1 MAKGIQTAG
10 EFIIEELKLVTTSN
24 LEVDLTTSVIGLT
37 LFEDIFSMTISGTIA
52 IADSVNLASY
62 GPLLGQEYLH
72 LKISTPT
79 FKDESAIIDFSKNAF
94 LVHSISNRIKI
105 SDGVQG
111 FVLSFVSQELVQN
124 QRLKVTQSLTD
135 TWSNIVKK
143 MLTDPSYIDT
153 KKKIDIEPTAGIKKF
168 VAPNV
173 RPLDIIVLG
182 MKQAVSEFKGEPTY
196 LFYETLKGF
205 NFRTLASLYNNA
217 PQLNYIAVVP
227 GSNPVAGTVFTTSVA
242 LGKYYNILN
251 EMRTVLNYE
260 IVSNNDSIAN
270 YRTGM
275 FGSKLITH
283 DIISKSY
290 DTKIYNYHD
299 NFTKESHIVSGGTAG
314 TPEFPLAS
322 ALALNDKGLRV
333 SDFPARTFLT
343 PTSLS
348 GGVDSQHTTENNT
361 NPYMAYDPHKWLQ
374 RRNSQMI
381 QLENALQVNIMTHGN
396 TLINAGD
403 KVILNLP
410 YTASV
415 SVGNE
420 KFDRFY
426 KGPFL
431 IKRIRHDFIMNS
443 SPKRHRMY
451 MSLVKDSIEEELEV
465 TGPIEPSADT
475 AAAIEEYTYN

>member
-1 MAKGIQTAG
+1 MAKGLQTAG
-10 EFIIEELKLVTTSN
+10 EFKLDQLKLVTTSG
-24 LEVDLTTSVIGLT
+24 LEVDLTASVMGLS
-37 LFEDIFSMTISGTIA
+37 LFEDMFSMTISGTVA

-62 GPLLGQEYLH
+62 GPLLGQEYLY

-94 LVHSISNRIKI
+94 HVHSISNRQKLT
-105 SDGVQG
+105 DGVQG
-111 FVLSFVSQELVQN
+111 FTLSFVSPELIRN

-135 TWSNIVKK
+135 TWSKIVEK
-143 MLTDPSYIDT
+143 MLTDPAYIDT
-153 KKKIDIEPTAGIKKF
+153 RKKINIEPTAGIKKF

-173 RPLDIIVLG
+173 RPLDIVILG

-205 NFRTLASLYNNA
+205 NFRTLASHYNDA
-217 PQLNYIAVVP
+217 SQLEYIIVTPGTNSAGSKNYD
-227 GSNPVAGTVFTTSVA
+227 
-242 LGKYYNILN
+242 ILA
-251 EMRTVLNYE
+251 ELRTIINYE

-290 DTKIYNYHD
+290 ETKTYNYLD
-299 NFTKESHIVSGGTAG
+299 EFENESHIVSGTTAK

-322 ALALNDKGLRV
+322 AIKLNDRGLRV
-333 SDFPARTFLT
+333 SDFPARTFMM
-343 PTSLS
+343 PTSAA
-348 GGVDSQHTTENNT
+348 GGTDSQHTTENNT
-361 NPYMAYDPHKWLQ
+361 SPYMAYDPYKWVQ

-403 KVILNLP
+403 KVTLNLP
-410 YTASV
+410 YTSTAKAP
-415 SVGNE
+415 GNE
-420 KFDRFY
+420 KFDKFY

-443 SPKRHRMY
+443 SPTMHRMT
-451 MSLVKDSIEEELEV
+451 MNLVKDSLEEELDV
-465 TGPIEPSADT
+465 TGPVEPTDIKST
-475 AAAIEEYTYN
+475 VVKYEYN

>member
-10 EFIIEELKLVTTSN
+10 EFIIEELKLVTTSG

-79 FKDESAIIDFSKNAF
+79 FKDESAVIDFSKNAF
-94 LVHSISNRIKI
+94 LVHSISKREKLT
-105 SDGVQG
+105 DGVQG
-111 FVLSFVSQELVQN
+111 FTLSFVSPELVRN

-143 MLTDPSYIDT
+143 MLIGPSYIDT
-153 KKKIDIEPTAGIKKF
+153 KKKIDLEPTTGIKKF

-205 NFRTLASLYNNA
+205 NFRTLASLYNDA
-217 PQLNYIAVVP
+217 SQLDYITIAA
-227 GSNPVAGTVFTTSVA
+227 GSNPVGS
-242 LGKYYNILN
+242 KSYNILD
-251 EMRTVLNYE
+251 EMRTVLSYE

-270 YRTGM
+270 YSTGM

-290 DTKIYNYHD
+290 ETKIYNYHD
-299 NFTKESHIVSGGTAG
+299 DFEKESHIVGGVTAG

-322 ALALNDKGLRV
+322 ALALNNKGLRV
-333 SDFPARTFLT
+333 SDFPARTFMM

-410 YTASV
+410 YTATKQATGV
-415 SVGNE
+415 DE

-451 MSLVKDSIEEELEV
+451 MNLVKDSLEKELDK
-465 TGPIEPSADT
+465 TGPIEPSAKT
-475 AAAIEEYTYN
+475 VAEITEYKYN

>member
-1 MAKGIQTAG
+1 MAQGIQTAG
-10 EFIIEELKLVTTSN
+10 EFKLEVLKLVTTSG
-24 LEVDLTTSVIGLT
+24 LEVDLTTSVVGLT
-37 LFEDIFSMTISGTIA
+37 LFEDIFSMTVSGTVA

-79 FKDESAIIDFSKNAF
+79 FKDESAVIDFSKNAF
-94 LVHSISNRIKI
+94 LVHSVSNREKI
-105 SDGVQG
+105 TEGVQG
-111 FVLSFVSQELVQN
+111 FTLSFVSQELVRN

-143 MLTDPSYIDT
+143 MLTDPAYIDT
-153 KKKIDIEPTAGIKKF
+153 KKKINIEPTSGVKKF

-173 RPLDIIVLG
+173 RPLDIVILG
-182 MKQAVSEFKGEPTY
+182 MKQAVSEFKGESTY

-205 NFRTLASLYNNA
+205 NFRTLASHYNDASQLEYIIIA
-217 PQLNYIAVVP
+217 PGVNPTGSKNYD
-227 GSNPVAGTVFTTSVA
+227 
-242 LGKYYNILN
+242 ILA
-251 EMRTVLNYE
+251 ELRTVINYE
-260 IVSNNDSIAN
+260 IISNNDSIAN

-283 DIISKSY
+283 DIINKSY
-290 DTKIYNYHD
+290 QTKTYNYHD
-299 NFTKESHIVSGGTAG
+299 DFENESHIVGGVTAG
-314 TPEFPLAS
+314 KPQFPLAS
-322 ALALNDKGLRV
+322 AIKLNNKGLRV
-333 SDFPARTFLT
+333 SDFPARTFLM

-348 GGVDSQHTTENNT
+348 GDVDSQHTTENNT

-374 RRNSQMI
+374 KRNSQMI

-410 YTASV
+410 WV
-415 SVGNE
+415 STPKAPGNE

-443 SPKRHRMY
+443 SPTMHRMY
-451 MSLVKDSIEEELEV
+451 MNLVKDSLEEELDV
-465 TGPIEPSADT
+465 TGPLEPSADKT
-475 AAAIEEYTYN
+475 AEINDYKYN

>member
-1 MAKGIQTAG
+1 MAKGLQTAG
-10 EFIIEELKLVTTSN
+10 EFIIEELKLVTTSG

-37 LFEDIFSMTISGTIA
+37 LFEDIFSMTISGTVA
-52 IADSVNLASY
+52 IADSVNLASH

-72 LKISTPT
+72 LKISTPS
-79 FKDESAIIDFSKNAF
+79 FKDESAVIDFSKNAF
-94 LVHSISNRIKI
+94 LVHSISNREKFT
-105 SDGVQG
+105 DGVQG
-111 FVLSFVSQELVQN
+111 FVLSFVSQELVRN

-143 MLTDPSYIDT
+143 MLIDPSYIDT
-153 KKKIDIEPTAGIKKF
+153 KKKIYLEPTAGVKKF
-168 VAPNV
+168 IAPNI

-182 MKQAVSEFKGEPTY
+182 MKQAVAEFKGEPTY

-217 PQLNYIAVVP
+217 PQLDYITVVA
-227 GSNPVAGTVFTTSVA
+227 GSNPVGNKDYDV
-242 LGKYYNILN
+242 LN
-251 EMRTVLNYE
+251 ELRTVLSYE

-270 YRTGM
+270 YRAGM

-290 DTKIYNYHD
+290 ETKIYNYHD
-299 NFTKESHIVSGGTAG
+299 NFTNESHIVGGVTTR

-322 ALALNDKGLRV
+322 ALAVTKEGLRV
-333 SDFPARTFLT
+333 SDFPARTFMM
-343 PTSLS
+343 PTSLT

-415 SVGNE
+415 KPAGNE

-451 MSLVKDSIEEELEV
+451 MNLVKDSLEEELDS
-465 TGPIEPSADT
+465 TGPIEPSDDKT
-475 AAAIEEYTYN
+475 FEPEEYTYN

>member
-1 MAKGIQTAG
+1 MAKGLQTAG
-10 EFIIEELKLVTTSN
+10 EFIIEELKLVTTSG

-37 LFEDIFSMTISGTIA
+37 LFEDIFSMTISGTVA

-79 FKDESAIIDFSKNAF
+79 FKDESAVIDFSKNAF
-94 LVHSISNRIKI
+94 LVHSISNREKI
-105 SDGVQG
+105 TDGVQG
-111 FVLSFVSQELVQN
+111 FTLSFVSQELVRN

-143 MLTDPSYIDT
+143 MLTDSSYIDT
-153 KKKIDIEPTAGIKKF
+153 KKKIDLESTAGIKKF
-168 VAPNV
+168 VAPNI
-173 RPLDIIVLG
+173 RPLDIVVMG

-217 PQLNYIAVVP
+217 PQLEYIAVVP
-227 GSNPVAGTVFTTSVA
+227 GSNPVS
-242 LGKYYNILN
+242 LGVNYNPLT
-251 EMRTVLNYE
+251 ELRTVLSYE

-290 DTKIYNYHD
+290 ETKTYNYHD
-299 NFTKESHIVSGGTAG
+299 TWETESHIVSGVTEGK
-314 TPEFPLAS
+314 PDHPLVS
-322 ALALNDKGLRV
+322 HLTITEEGLRV
-333 SDFPARTFLT
+333 SDFPARTFLM

-415 SVGNE
+415 KPAGNE

-451 MSLVKDSIEEELEV
+451 MNLVKDSLEEELDDV
-465 TGPIEPSADT
+465 GPIEPSAE
-475 AAAIEEYTYN
+475 AAVIEEYKYN

>member
-1 MAKGIQTAG
+1 MAKGLQTAG
-10 EFIIEELKLVTTSN
+10 EFKIEKLKLVTTSG

-37 LFEDIFSMTISGTIA
+37 LFEDIFSMAISGTIA

-79 FKDESAIIDFSKNAF
+79 FKDDSAVIDFSENAF
-94 LVHSISNRIKI
+94 LVHSISNREKLT
-105 SDGVQG
+105 DGVQG
-111 FVLSFVSQELVQN
+111 FTLSFVSPELVQN

-143 MLTDPSYIDT
+143 MLTDSTYIDT
-153 KKKIDIEPTAGIKKF
+153 KKKIDLEPTAGIKKF
-168 VAPNV
+168 VAPNI
-173 RPLDIIVLG
+173 RPLDIVVLG

-205 NFRTLASLYNNA
+205 NFRTLASLYNTA
-217 PQLNYIAVVP
+217 PQLDYITVVA
-227 GSNPVAGTVFTTSVA
+227 GSNSV
-242 LGKYYNILN
+242 GSKDYNILN
-251 EMRTVLNYE
+251 ELSTVLNYE
-260 IVSNNDSIAN
+260 IISNNDSIAN

-299 NFTKESHIVSGGTAG
+299 NFEEESHIVGGVTAAM
-314 TPEFPLAS
+314 PEFPLAS
-322 ALALNDKGLRV
+322 ELSLNDKGLRV
-333 SDFPARTFLT
+333 SDFPARTFMM
-343 PTSLS
+343 PTSLA

-415 SVGNE
+415 KPDKNE

-451 MSLVKDSIEEELEV
+451 MNLVKDSLEEELDK
-465 TGPIEPSADT
+465 TGPTEPSAKT
-475 AAAIEEYTYN
+475 VAEITEYKYN

>member
-10 EFIIEELKLVTTSN
+10 EFIIEELKLVTTSG

-79 FKDESAIIDFSKNAF
+79 FKDESAVIDFSKNAF
-94 LVHSISNRIKI
+94 LVHSISKREKLT
-105 SDGVQG
+105 DGVQG
-111 FVLSFVSQELVQN
+111 FTLSFVSPELVRN

-143 MLTDPSYIDT
+143 MLIDPSYINT
-153 KKKIDIEPTAGIKKF
+153 KKKIDLEPTTGIKKF

-217 PQLNYIAVVP
+217 SQLDYITVASGTNP
-227 GSNPVAGTVFTTSVA
+227 IGS
-242 LGKYYNILN
+242 KYDVLT
-251 EMRTVLNYE
+251 EMRTGLSYE

-290 DTKIYNYHD
+290 ETKIYNYHD
-299 NFTKESHIVSGGTAG
+299 DFEKESHIVGGVTAG

-322 ALALNDKGLRV
+322 ALALNNKGLRV
-333 SDFPARTFLT
+333 SDFPARTFMM

-415 SVGNE
+415 KAVGNE

-451 MSLVKDSIEEELEV
+451 MNLVKDSLEEELDN
-465 TGPIEPSADT
+465 TGPIEPSADNT
-475 AAAIEEYTYN
+475 FEPEVYTYN

>member
-1 MAKGIQTAG
+1 MAEGLQHAG
-10 EFIIEELKLVTTSN
+10 QYIIEDLRLVTTTGLEIN
-24 LEVDLTTSVIGLT
+24 LITSVLGIT
-37 LFEDIFSMTISGTIA
+37 LFEDIFSMTVTGTIA
-52 IADSVNLASY
+52 IMDSVNLASH

-72 LKISTPT
+72 LKIRTP
-79 FKDESAIIDFSKNAF
+79 FVNKDESATIDFSKNAF
-94 LVHSISNRIKI
+94 LVHSISKRQKLTG
-105 SDGVQG
+105 GVQG
-111 FVLSFVSQELVQN
+111 FVLSFVSQELVKN

-143 MLTDPSYIDT
+143 MLTDKKYLNT
-153 KKKIDIEPTAGIKKF
+153 KKKIDLEPTAGVKKF

-173 RPLDIIVLG
+173 RPLDIIVMG

-217 PQLNYIAVVP
+217 ALMEYSVMEP
-227 GSNPVAGTVFTTSVA
+227 GTNVKDGIIDVFKD
-242 LGKYYNILN
+242 L
-251 EMRTVLNYE
+251 RTVLNYE
-260 IVSNNDSIAN
+260 IVANNDSIAS

-290 DTKIYNYHD
+290 ETKIYNYHD
-299 NFTKESHIVSGGTAG
+299 NWINESHIVSGVTEGK
-314 TPEFPLAS
+314 PDHPLAS
-322 ALALNDKGLRV
+322 HLAITEEGLRV
-333 SDFPARTFLT
+333 SDFPARTFMM

-381 QLENALQVNIMTHGN
+381 QLENALQVNILVHGN

-403 KVILNLP
+403 KVLFNLP
-410 YTASV
+410 YNAV
-415 SVGNE
+415 PKGPGNE
-420 KFDRFY
+420 RYDKFY

-431 IKRIRHDFIMNS
+431 IKKIRHDFFNGENPKHQMN
-443 SPKRHRMY
+443 MQ
-451 MSLVKDSIEEELEV
+451 LVKDSLEEKLDNV
-465 TGPIEPSADT
+465 GPIEPSAET
-475 AAAIEEYTYN
+475 AAAIEEYKYN

>member
-10 EFIIEELKLVTTSN
+10 EFIIEELKLVTTSG

-79 FKDESAIIDFSKNAF
+79 FKDESAVIDFSKNAF
-94 LVHSISNRIKI
+94 LVHSISKREKLT
-105 SDGVQG
+105 DGVQG
-111 FVLSFVSQELVQN
+111 FTLSFVSPELVRN

-143 MLTDPSYIDT
+143 MLTDKKYLNT
-153 KKKIDIEPTAGIKKF
+153 KKKIDLEPTTGIKKF

-205 NFRTLASLYNNA
+205 NFRTLASLYNDA
-217 PQLNYIAVVP
+217 SQLDYITIAA
-227 GSNPVAGTVFTTSVA
+227 GSNPVGS
-242 LGKYYNILN
+242 KSYNILD
-251 EMRTVLNYE
+251 EMRTVLSYE

-290 DTKIYNYHD
+290 ETKIYNYHD
-299 NFTKESHIVSGGTAG
+299 DFEKESHIVGGVTAG

-322 ALALNDKGLRV
+322 ALALNNKGLRV
-333 SDFPARTFLT
+333 SDFPARTFMM

-374 RRNSQMI
+374 KRNSQMI

-410 YTASV
+410 WV
-415 SVGNE
+415 STPKAPGNE

-451 MSLVKDSIEEELEV
+451 MNLVKDSLEEELDS
-465 TGPIEPSADT
+465 TGPIEPSADKT
-475 AAAIEEYTYN
+475 AEINDYKYN